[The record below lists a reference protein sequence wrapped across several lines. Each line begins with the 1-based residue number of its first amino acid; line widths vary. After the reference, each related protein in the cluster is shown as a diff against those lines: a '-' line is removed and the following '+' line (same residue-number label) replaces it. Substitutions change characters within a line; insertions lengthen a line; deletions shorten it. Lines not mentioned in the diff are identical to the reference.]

1 MCFDEWGPLE
11 LRPIGGVTWAPQ
23 RQPARLRATYRRPN
37 GIEQFLGFYD
47 VHADCL
53 NGLFRRRKRVAEVSE
68 AFRRLRACY
77 PRRRLFVI
85 MDNLRNVHDHPR
97 FLALLRRLRIQPVPT
112 PTEASWL
119 NLIEAQFGVL
129 KRFTLANTDDPS
141 HRVRR
146 QRIYRYLR
154 HRHRSLGRL
163 RHPLNRLRSIRP
175 VKLERH

>member
-1 MCFDEWGPLE
+1 MMSMPIASTACFAAANVSPRSA
-11 LRPIGGVTWAPQ
+11 RPSA
-23 RQPARLRATYRRPN
+23 
-37 GIEQFLGFYD
+37 
-47 VHADCL
+47 
-53 NGLFRRRKRVAEVSE
+53 
-68 AFRRLRACY
+68 ACY